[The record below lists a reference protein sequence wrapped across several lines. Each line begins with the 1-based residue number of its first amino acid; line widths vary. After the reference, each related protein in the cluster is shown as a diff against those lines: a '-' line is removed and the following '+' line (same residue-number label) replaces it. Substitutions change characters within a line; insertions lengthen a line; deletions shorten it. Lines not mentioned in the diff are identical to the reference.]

1 MKKRFKL
8 TFEVVTNES
17 AECGDAARRGFV
29 PHTLNIPSRT
39 YMPKRPAQFG
49 LREAVSF
56 LKDRESAG
64 PVEADSCPL
73 SLACPPRWF
82 TYGGSLDW
90 HTGEYVSVSMHLPER
105 ISAHSAMRIA
115 RLVGCYGA
123 KPRVNPLLERL
134 RHHITGAIERGEAV
148 AIAGIPA

>member
-8 TFEVVTNES
+8 TFEVVIDES

-29 PHTLNIPSRT
+29 PRTLNIPSRT

-82 TYGGSLDW
+82 TYGGSMDS
-90 HTGEYVSVSMHLPER
+90 HSGECVSVSMCLPDNVTH
-105 ISAHSAMRIA
+105 SSAMRVA
-115 RLVGCYGA
+115 RLVGCYG
-123 KPRVNPLLERL
+123 V
-134 RHHITGAIERGEAV
+134 
-148 AIAGIPA
+148 PA